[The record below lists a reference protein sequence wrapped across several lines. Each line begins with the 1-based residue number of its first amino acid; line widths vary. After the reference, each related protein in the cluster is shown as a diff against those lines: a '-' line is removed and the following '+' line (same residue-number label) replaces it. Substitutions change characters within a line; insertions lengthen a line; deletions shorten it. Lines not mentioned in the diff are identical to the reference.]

1 MILHFKVRATKI
13 LREWALMNFLLNLGG
28 NYRFFLIQFRE
39 I

>member
-13 LREWALMNFLLNLGG
+13 LREWVLINFLLNLGG
-28 NYRFFLIQFRE
+28 SHRFFLIQLRE